1 MIVVVEFELRDG
13 VLKMCFD
20 SGDQFIFL
28 SGESGRDMEVRVD
41 ESDDGFEFLD
51 PE

>member
-1 MIVVVEFELRDG
+1 
-13 VLKMCFD
+13 MCGTSARGERERSVYFA
-20 SGDQFIFL
+20 FL